1 RLERVKEILKG
12 SEGQVKAEGSRDSG
26 MEMNWEGGRH
36 LGAAVGN
43 TDFKRSYLMKK
54 IAGWVS
60 AVKKLAFI
68 AATQPHAAFAT
79 FTQCLQ
85 GQWTFLSR
93 TMLDAA
99 DLFQPLEESI
109 RKDFIRALLKR
120 DVNDLERDMLS
131 LPARMGGLGLFKP
144 TE

>member
-1 RLERVKEILKG
+1 
-12 SEGQVKAEGSRDSG
+12 
-26 MEMNWEGGRH
+26 
-36 LGAAVGN
+36 
-43 TDFKRSYLMKK
+43 MKK
-54 IAGWVS
+54 IDGWVS
-60 AVKKLAFI
+60 AVKKLALI

-144 TE
+144 TEVESLAPAQLLSAPPWFVSSRGRHSTWTLAS